1 MKGRICCAKC
11 FGKAAGIRATVT
23 AEFTPLN
30 GSRAI
35 YGVDPVFGDNMAFSA
50 MPNFRH
56 RKFLRLFL
64 TAPLLLPGATS
75 WAASLAE
82 VQPRYSPQQSVTGQ
96 SGIES
101 RLPVFEMHSGFW
113 VNLHHFL
120 YLQARLLKSD
130 STSTENVRGAA
141 QPDETAVSLMD
152 FPAADIHAWQDAV
165 AFYSKDLA
173 RRDLLLNG
181 DMEIINN
188 QLSAMEAC
196 AELEGKTTPLCKSGL
211 RQDLVEALER
221 AAPVYRAHWWAQQD
235 QANREWIAQVAPMI
249 QKMGVELSAQLSD
262 VYQRPWPSQRMRVD
276 VVWYGGPF
284 GAYTS
289 LDPIHLTISSHDP
302 RNRGVYGFEVLF
314 HEASHALSGA
324 VTAAIAHEFR
334 ERDKPIPRDF
344 WHALLFY
351 TTGEIVRRDVEY
363 GTMTFTAEQ
372 VGGASAYLPYAARF
386 GLYSGSWEH
395 FRGLLDLYWLPYL
408 DGRVSFETAM
418 ARLAAD
424 M

>member
-1 MKGRICCAKC
+1 MAPSRRKELLRIFA
-11 FGKAAGIRATVT
+11 
-23 AEFTPLN
+23 
-30 GSRAI
+30 
-35 YGVDPVFGDNMAFSA
+35 
-50 MPNFRH
+50 
-56 RKFLRLFL
+56 
-64 TAPLLLPGATS
+64 TAPVLLVAAAAWTASSAGAAPVRSRRQATTAQTS
-75 WAASLAE
+75 GTE
-82 VQPRYSPQQSVTGQ
+82 SP
-96 SGIES
+96 
-101 RLPVFEMHSGFW
+101 LPVFEMHSGFW

-120 YLQARLLKSD
+120 YLQARLLKSN
-130 STSTENVRGAA
+130 SPSTETGRGAA
-141 QPDETAVSLMD
+141 QPDELPASLID
-152 FPAADIHAWQDAV
+152 FPEADIRSWQDAV

-188 QLSAMEAC
+188 QLSAMETC
-196 AELEGKTTPLCKSGL
+196 PDLEGKSTPLCKSGL
-211 RQDLVEALER
+211 RQDLIEALER

-235 QANREWIAQVAPMI
+235 RANREWITQVAPMI
-249 QKMGVELSAQLSD
+249 QKMGVELSSQLAD
-262 VYQRPWPSQRMRVD
+262 VYQRPWPSERLRVD

-289 LDPIHLTISSHDP
+289 LDPIHVTISSHDP

-314 HEASHALSGA
+314 HESSHALAGA
-324 VTAAIAHEFR
+324 VTAAIAREFR
-334 ERDKPIPRDF
+334 ARDKPIPRDF

-363 GTMTFTAEQ
+363 GSMTLTYEQ
-372 VGGASAYLPYAARF
+372 SNGPSGYLPYAARF

-408 DGRVSFETAM
+408 DGRVSFDTAM

-424 M
+424 L

>member
-1 MKGRICCAKC
+1 
-11 FGKAAGIRATVT
+11 
-23 AEFTPLN
+23 
-30 GSRAI
+30 
-35 YGVDPVFGDNMAFSA
+35 
-50 MPNFRH
+50 MPPRRRH
-56 RKFLRLFL
+56 QFLRIIL
-64 TAPLLLPGATS
+64 AAQLLLPVAAGSAA
-75 WAASLAE
+75 AASGAQFYGSSQSSTTQSSGPE
-82 VQPRYSPQQSVTGQ
+82 SP
-96 SGIES
+96 
-101 RLPVFEMHSGFW
+101 LPVFEMHSGFW

-120 YLQARLLKSD
+120 YLQARLLKGSS
-130 STSTENVRGAA
+130 STSETTRGAA
-141 QPDETAVSLMD
+141 QPDELPVSLID
-152 FPAADIHAWQDAV
+152 FPAADIRAWQDSV
-165 AFYSKDLA
+165 AFYAKDLA
-173 RRDLLLNG
+173 GRDLLLNG

-196 AELEGKTTPLCKSGL
+196 TELEGKTTPLCKSGL

-221 AAPVYRAHWWAQQD
+221 AAPVYRAHWWAEQD
-235 QANREWIAQVAPMI
+235 RTNREWIAQVAPMI
-249 QKMGVELSAQLSD
+249 QKMGVELSGQLAD
-262 VYQRPWPSQRMRVD
+262 VYQRPWPSQKMRVD
-276 VVWYGGPF
+276 VVWYAGPF
-284 GAYTS
+284 GAYTL

-314 HEASHALSGA
+314 HEASHALAGA
-324 VTAAIAHEFR
+324 VNTAIAHEFR

-363 GTMTFTAEQ
+363 GTMTFTNEQ
-372 VGGASAYLPYAARF
+372 KNGPSGYLPYAARF

>member
-1 MKGRICCAKC
+1 MLPRRRHKLLRI
-11 FGKAAGIRATVT
+11 
-23 AEFTPLN
+23 
-30 GSRAI
+30 
-35 YGVDPVFGDNMAFSA
+35 VF
-50 MPNFRH
+50 
-56 RKFLRLFL
+56 
-64 TAPLLLPGATS
+64 TAPLLLTAATVWAGSSAGAVPFPGSNQSTTTQTS
-75 WAASLAE
+75 AS
-82 VQPRYSPQQSVTGQ
+82 
-96 SGIES
+96 ES
-101 RLPVFEMHSGFW
+101 SLPVFEMHSGFW

-120 YLQARLLKSD
+120 YLQARLLKGNS
-130 STSTENVRGAA
+130 SSTETGRGAA
-141 QPDETAVSLMD
+141 QPDELPVSLID
-152 FPAADIHAWQDAV
+152 FPEADIHAWQSAV

-173 RRDLLLNG
+173 NRDLLLNG

-196 AELEGKTTPLCKSGL
+196 PDLEGKTTPLCKSGL
-211 RQDLVEALER
+211 RPDLVEALER
-221 AAPVYRAHWWAQQD
+221 AAPVYRAHWWLQQD
-235 QANREWIAQVAPMI
+235 RANREWIAQVAPMI
-249 QKMGVELSAQLSD
+249 QKMGVELSGQLAE
-262 VYQRPWPSQRMRVD
+262 VYQRPWPSQRLRVD
-276 VVWYGGPF
+276 VVWYGGAF

-289 LDPIHLTISSHDP
+289 LDPIHVTISSHDP

-314 HEASHALSGA
+314 HESSHALAGA

-363 GTMTFTAEQ
+363 GSMTLTYEQ
-372 VGGASAYLPYAARF
+372 SIGSSTYLPYAARF

-408 DGRVSFETAM
+408 DGKVSFETAM

>member
-1 MKGRICCAKC
+1 MSSLR
-11 FGKAAGIRATVT
+11 
-23 AEFTPLN
+23 
-30 GSRAI
+30 
-35 YGVDPVFGDNMAFSA
+35 
-50 MPNFRH
+50 RH
-56 RKFLRLFL
+56 MFLRIFMA
-64 TAPLLLPGATS
+64 APLLLPAAGAGAAQVYGSNQSSTTQTS
-75 WAASLAE
+75 G
-82 VQPRYSPQQSVTGQ
+82 P
-96 SGIES
+96 ES
-101 RLPVFEMHSGFW
+101 TIPVFEMHSGFW

-120 YLQARLLKSD
+120 YLQARLLKSNSSSTD
-130 STSTENVRGAA
+130 STRGAA
-141 QPDETAVSLMD
+141 QPDELPVSLID
-152 FPAADIHAWQDAV
+152 FPAADIRAWQDAV
-165 AFYSKDLA
+165 AFYSKVLA
-173 RRDLLLNG
+173 NRDLLLNG

-196 AELEGKTTPLCKSGL
+196 PDLEGKTTPLCKSGL
-211 RQDLVEALER
+211 QQDLVEALER
-221 AAPVYRAHWWAQQD
+221 AAPVYRAHWWEQHD
-235 QANREWIAQVAPMI
+235 RANREWISDVAPMI
-249 QKMGVELSAQLSD
+249 QKMGVELSGQLAD
-262 VYQRPWPSQRMRVD
+262 VYQRPWPSQKMRVD

-302 RNRGVYGFEVLF
+302 RNHGVYGFEVLF

-324 VTAAIAHEFR
+324 VTAAIAREFR
-334 ERDKPIPRDF
+334 DRDKPIPRDF

-363 GTMTFTAEQ
+363 GTMTFTIEQ
-372 VGGASAYLPYAARF
+372 KNGPSGYLPYAARF

-408 DGRVSFETAM
+408 DGKVSFDTAM